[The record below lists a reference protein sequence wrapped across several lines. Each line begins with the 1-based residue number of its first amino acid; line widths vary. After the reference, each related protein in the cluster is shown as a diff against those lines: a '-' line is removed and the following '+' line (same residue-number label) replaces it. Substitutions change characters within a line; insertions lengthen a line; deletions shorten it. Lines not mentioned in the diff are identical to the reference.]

1 MSKLCR
7 VIAKSKKNGSE
18 KNEELLYRKIVK
30 KENVRKAHLEAIR
43 NLKAILTLDS
53 QTHERRNE
61 SN

>member
-1 MSKLCR
+1 M
-7 VIAKSKKNGSE
+7 KNGSE